1 MEIEI
6 VEDKKQSLYVYENDK
21 LLFYSTIDFKW
32 TGNNI
37 IKIFDSKDD
46 LNLEIEDYN
55 GFLWSQKFKISFQKT
70 REERNINDFTYDYI
84 SFDENENLKRQKE
97 DFFALNQNCFYSLKG
112 TKIAQTKQKMWNS
125 PQKIILEIND
135 KYLDLKDLIIIH
147 ILVIR
152 TGFNSSD

>member
-6 VEDKKQSLYVYENDK
+6 VENKKQSLYVYENDK

-46 LNLEIEDYN
+46 LNLEIEDYK
-55 GFLWSQKFKISFQKT
+55 GFFWSQKFKILFQKT
-70 REERNINDFTYDYI
+70 REERKINGFTYDYI

-112 TKIAQTKQKMWNS
+112 TKIAQTKQKMWKS
-125 PQKIILEIND
+125 WQKITLEIND
-135 KYLDLKDLIIIH
+135 KYLDFKDLIIIH

-152 TGFNSSD
+152 TGSNSD